1 MIEKYGI
8 KLYGYKKG
16 NSTGFLKITGDV
28 CSLREG
34 LKKKLV
40 EFFNKHL
47 APPPPLVEKND
58 LHAMKRILYDLYGL
72 SDSYQMALLEAVE
85 VQASHS
91 TMILT

>member
-40 EFFNKHL
+40 EFFNKRL
-47 APPPPLVEKND
+47 PPPPLGEK
-58 LHAMKRILYDLYGL
+58 KG
-72 SDSYQMALLEAVE
+72 
-85 VQASHS
+85 S
-91 TMILT
+91 TCHETNSV

>member
-34 LKKKLV
+34 FQKKLV
-40 EFFNKHL
+40 EFFNKRL
-47 APPPPLVEKND
+47 TPPSPWWKKND
-58 LHAMKRILYDLYGL
+58 LHAMKRILYDMGPLTLVRWPLYR
-72 SDSYQMALLEAVE
+72 ALKV
-85 VQASHS
+85 
-91 TMILT
+91 

>member
-34 LKKKLV
+34 LKKISRIFQKA
-40 EFFNKHL
+40 F
-47 APPPPLVEKND
+47 APPPPW
-58 LHAMKRILYDLYGL
+58 
-72 SDSYQMALLEAVE
+72 
-85 VQASHS
+85 
-91 TMILT
+91 